1 VPEEDK
7 DSTYGRYKEMI
18 DNPDCAFKLEQFEKV
33 NVDLPLDKCAEDYE
47 MRIRKTFGLEKS
59 SDIPEFDML
68 ILGMGPD
75 GHTCS
80 LFEGHELLDE
90 STKLIAPID
99 NSPKP
104 PPKRITMTYPLINNA
119 KVVLIGA
126 AGAGKA
132 DVLKR
137 ILVDKDQKYPVTRIC
152 PKEGRLIF
160 VVDDDAGKFIDEDPS
175 TDA

>member
-1 VPEEDK
+1 
-7 DSTYGRYKEMI
+7 ML
-18 DNPDCAFKLEQFEKV
+18 DNPDCELKLEQFEKIDF
-33 NVDLPLDKCAEDYE
+33 DLPLDECALDYE
-47 MRIRKTFGLEKS
+47 KRVRKEFGLENS
-59 SDIPEFDML
+59 PVVPEFDML

-90 STKLIAPID
+90 AGKLIAAID

-119 KVVLIGA
+119 KIVLVGA

-132 DVLKR
+132 DVLKK
-137 ILVDKDQKYPVTRIC
+137 ILVDKDQKYPVTRIS
-152 PKEGRLIF
+152 PTSGRLIF
-160 VVDDDAGKFIDEDPS
+160 VVDDDAGKFIDQDPS